1 LEEEERFV
9 MQVRHILQEKG
20 RHVIAVAETISV
32 AEAAQML
39 VEKRIGVVLVND
51 GRSPFVGILSERDVV
66 RAVATDGAQA
76 LLRPVSSYMT
86 RNVATCGEADTVE
99 ELMEMMT
106 RGRFR
111 HIPVLDDDKRLC
123 GLISIGDVVKS
134 RIAETLNEANS
145 LRDYISAA

>member
-1 LEEEERFV
+1 

-20 RHVIAVAETISV
+20 RHVIAVAE
-32 AEAAQML
+32 AATVCDAAKML
-39 VEKRIGVVLVND
+39 AEKRIGVVLVK
-51 GRSPFVGILSERDVV
+51 SAHAPLIGILSERDVV
-66 RAVATDGAQA
+66 RAVAADGAEA
-76 LLRPVSSYMT
+76 LSRPVSSYMT
-86 RNVATCGEADTVE
+86 RNVATCCETDTVE
-99 ELMEMMT
+99 DLMEMMT

-111 HIPVLDDDKRLC
+111 HVPVMDGDKALC